1 MVYIKKYCEFVQ
13 MHKFE
18 SAQICK
24 MMICIFTFD

>member
-1 MVYIKKYCEFVQ
+1 MVYIEKYCEFVQ

-24 MMICIFTFD
+24 MTICIFAFD